1 MICDVCGRVCS
12 VIKMEMTRDPLVRRT
27 YKCNNCG
34 LGFDTVELKIDDL
47 DESEKKEGEKKWK
60 VI

>member
-34 LGFDTVELKIDDL
+34 LGFDTIECKSEDIIHIKKGDD
-47 DESEKKEGEKKWK
+47 E
-60 VI
+60 

>member
-34 LGFDTVELKIDDL
+34 LGFDTVEYRPEDIVYVG
-47 DESEKKEGEKKWK
+47 KENNELWK
-60 VI
+60 N

>member
-12 VIKMEMTRDPLVRRT
+12 IIKKEMTRDPLVRRT

-34 LGFDTVELKIDDL
+34 LGFDTVEHKIVDL
-47 DESEKKEGEKKWK
+47 DKYEKKEG
-60 VI
+60 

>member
-34 LGFDTVELKIDDL
+34 LGFDTVELRCEDL
-47 DESEKKEGEKKWK
+47 EKLNVKERDENGRRN
-60 VI
+60 

>member
-1 MICDVCGRVCS
+1 MICDDCGRECS

>member
-12 VIKMEMTRDPLVRRT
+12 VIKMEMTRIPSVKRT

-34 LGFDTVELKIDDL
+34 LGFDTIECK
-47 DESEKKEGEKKWK
+47 SEDIIHIKKEMTSNERNA
-60 VI
+60 

>member
-34 LGFDTVELKIDDL
+34 LGFDTIECK
-47 DESEKKEGEKKWK
+47 SEDIIHIKKEMTSNERNA
-60 VI
+60 

>member
-12 VIKMEMTRDPLVRRT
+12 VIKMEMTRIPSIKRT

-34 LGFDTVELKIDDL
+34 LGFDTVECK
-47 DESEKKEGEKKWK
+47 SEDIIHIKKEMTSNERNA
-60 VI
+60 

>member
-12 VIKMEMTRDPLVRRT
+12 VIKMEMTRIPSVKRT

-34 LGFDTVELKIDDL
+34 LGFDTVELRCEDL
-47 DESEKKEGEKKWK
+47 EKLNVKERDENGRRN
-60 VI
+60 

>member
-12 VIKMEMTRDPLVRRT
+12 VIKMEMTKIPSIKRT

-34 LGFDTVELKIDDL
+34 LGFDTIECK
-47 DESEKKEGEKKWK
+47 SEDIIHIKKEMTSNERNA
-60 VI
+60 

>member
-34 LGFDTVELKIDDL
+34 LGFDTVECKPEDIIHI
-47 DESEKKEGEKKWK
+47 KKEMTSNGRNA
-60 VI
+60 

>member
-34 LGFDTVELKIDDL
+34 LGFDTIECK
-47 DESEKKEGEKKWK
+47 SEDIIHIEKEMTSNERNA
-60 VI
+60 